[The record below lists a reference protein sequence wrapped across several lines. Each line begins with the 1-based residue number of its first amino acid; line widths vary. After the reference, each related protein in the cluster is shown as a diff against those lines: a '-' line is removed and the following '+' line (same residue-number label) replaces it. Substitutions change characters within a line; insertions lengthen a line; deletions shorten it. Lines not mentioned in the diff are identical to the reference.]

1 MTVCR
6 RLDQWPHRGPV
17 VLTLGTFDG
26 LHLGHRKIL
35 DRVRSISGELGLPS
49 VLLTFDPHPREVI
62 GRRGDP
68 TYLLTTID
76 ERIDLLAESGI
87 DTCMVLPFTRDL
99 SMLDAEAFFNEY
111 IVRTFHVRHLVVGMD
126 HAFGKGRTGTVDELR
141 RLGAASGIDVTSVG
155 ELLLDGVKVS
165 STAVR
170 SALKDGDVLKASR
183 LLGRPYRIAGI
194 VVRGDGL
201 GSQLGFPTAN
211 IQIQDPSKLLPGGG
225 VYLVD
230 VTMQGGTY
238 AGVMNIGFRPTV
250 SQQVHFSLEVHI
262 LACSGRFYGLQLQVE
277 LLDRLRDEIRF
288 DTREQLV
295 AQIAEDI
302 ERAAIRRQ
310 QLNTK

>member
-1 MTVCR
+1 MIVCR
-6 RLDQWPHRGPV
+6 SLEQWPHRGPV

-35 DRVRSISGELGLPS
+35 DRVRSISVESGLPS

-76 ERIDLLAESGI
+76 ERIEQLAQSGI

-99 SMLDAEAFFNEY
+99 SMLDAKDFFDEY
-111 IVRTFHVRHLVVGMD
+111 IMRTFRVRHLVVGMD
-126 HAFGKGRTGTVDELR
+126 HAFGKGRTGTVDELQ
-141 RLGAASGIDVTSVG
+141 RLGMSNGIDVTPVG
-155 ELLLDGVKVS
+155 ELLLEGVKVS

-170 SALKDGDVLKASR
+170 SALKEGDVLKASR
-183 LLGRPYRIAGI
+183 LLGRPYMLAGI

-211 IQIQDPSKLLPGGG
+211 IQVQDTSKMLPKGG

-230 VTMQGGTY
+230 VTLRGETY
-238 AGVMNIGFRPTV
+238 TGVMNIGLRPTV

-262 LACSGRFYGLQLQVE
+262 LACSGRFYGLQLHVA

-302 ERAAIRRQ
+302 ERAVIRRN

>member
-6 RLDQWPHRGPV
+6 SLEQWPHRGPV

-35 DRVRSISGELGLPS
+35 DRVRSISQELGLPS

-68 TYLLTTID
+68 TYLLTTVD
-76 ERIDLLAESGI
+76 ERIDLLAQSGI

-99 SMLDAEAFFNEY
+99 SMLDAEAFFSEY
-111 IVRTFHVRHLVVGMD
+111 ILRTFHVRHLVIGMD

-141 RLGAASGIDVTSVG
+141 RLGAAHGVEVTPVG

-170 SALKDGDVLKASR
+170 SALKEGDVLKASQ
-183 LLGRPYRIAGI
+183 LLGRPYRITGI

-201 GSQLGFPTAN
+201 GSQLGYPTAN
-211 IQIQDPSKLLPGGG
+211 IQVQDTSKLLPRGG

-230 VTMQGGTY
+230 VTLQGEKYT
-238 AGVMNIGFRPTV
+238 GVMNIGFRPTV
-250 SQQVHFSLEVHI
+250 SQQVHYSLEVHI
-262 LACSGRFYGLQLQVE
+262 LACSGKFYGLRLQVE

-302 ERAAIRRQ
+302 ERAATRRQ